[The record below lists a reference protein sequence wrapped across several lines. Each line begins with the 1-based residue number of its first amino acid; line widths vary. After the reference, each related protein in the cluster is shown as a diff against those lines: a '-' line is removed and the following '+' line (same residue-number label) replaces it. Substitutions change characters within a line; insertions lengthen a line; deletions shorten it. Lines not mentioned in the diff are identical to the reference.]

1 VAGKPNIVVIMTDQQ
16 RADFFASEGFPVD
29 TMPFVD
35 ALGATG
41 TRFAR
46 AYTPIP
52 ICSPAR
58 TSMLTGRFAKAT
70 HIKQNWDMARD
81 VHFGKDL
88 PAVLREAGYTVNLA
102 GKNHSYLQ
110 AKDFDF
116 HGGPY
121 SHTHGPQDR
130 ATASEKQSDEWL
142 LELDHS
148 VSTIPTPF
156 PLENQ
161 LCHRIVS
168 DAIDCVDRNKDNPFF
183 LWLSLPEPHNPY
195 QAPEPYFS
203 MFSPDDMPERAGGP
217 QVAMARGGK
226 WQWLRELQEEKRPG
240 YDADWRRYRAL
251 YCGMLRMIDDQI
263 KRFYEHLEA
272 QGLAENTI
280 VMFLSDHGDYAGDY
294 GLQRK
299 GAGLPEC
306 LIHVPFLIAGPG
318 VEASRN
324 GEDFISLVD
333 IMPTIC
339 EAIGAEIPFG
349 CQGRSIW
356 PIVTGGDYP
365 EAEFS
370 SIYSEIGFGSL
381 PYGVDERPPLH
392 FDYEG
397 PTFDELNTVTMSGSL
412 KMVRKGDWKLIFD
425 VMGKGELYNLAIDPG
440 ELENLYA
447 DARYAGERLAMME
460 ELLYWTI
467 RSEDPLPRA
476 KYLPKTA
483 PHNWYRQ

>member
-1 VAGKPNIVVIMTDQQ
+1 
-16 RADFFASEGFPVD
+16 
-29 TMPFVD
+29 
-35 ALGATG
+35 
-41 TRFAR
+41 
-46 AYTPIP
+46 
-52 ICSPAR
+52 
-58 TSMLTGRFAKAT
+58 
-70 HIKQNWDMARD
+70 
-81 VHFGKDL
+81 
-88 PAVLREAGYTVNLA
+88 
-102 GKNHSYLQ
+102 
-110 AKDFDF
+110 
-116 HGGPY
+116 
-121 SHTHGPQDR
+121 
-130 ATASEKQSDEWL
+130 
-142 LELDHS
+142 
-148 VSTIPTPF
+148 
-156 PLENQ
+156 
-161 LCHRIVS
+161 
-168 DAIDCVDRNKDNPFF
+168 
-183 LWLSLPEPHNPY
+183 
-195 QAPEPYFS
+195 
-203 MFSPDDMPERAGGP
+203 
-217 QVAMARGGK
+217 
-226 WQWLRELQEEKRPG
+226 
-240 YDADWRRYRAL
+240 
-251 YCGMLRMIDDQI
+251 
-263 KRFYEHLEA
+263 
-272 QGLAENTI
+272 LAENTI

-324 GEDFISLVD
+324 NEDFISLVD

-381 PYGVDERPPLH
+381 PYGVNERPPLH
-392 FDYEG
+392 FDYAG
-397 PTFDELNTVTMSGSL
+397 PTFDELNTVTMSGNL

-425 VMGKGELYNLAIDPG
+425 VMGKGELYNLATDPG